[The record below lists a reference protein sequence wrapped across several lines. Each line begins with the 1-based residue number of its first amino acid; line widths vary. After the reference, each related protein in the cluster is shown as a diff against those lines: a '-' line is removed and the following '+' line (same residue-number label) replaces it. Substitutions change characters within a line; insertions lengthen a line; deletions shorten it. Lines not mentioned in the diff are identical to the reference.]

1 MAKNIAEIIPIG
13 KKNAIKRQMLLTLCK
28 AEGLAKN
35 DREMRRQI
43 EQARKGNVV
52 INLSNGAGYFIPDK
66 SDIAD
71 LRHYIAQEKDR
82 SLSIL
87 HNLEMAKSLLADME
101 KGRV

>member
-43 EQARKGNVV
+43 EQARGENC
-52 INLSNGAGYFIPDK
+52 ILNMQDGSGYFIPDME
-66 SDIAD
+66 DIAD
-71 LRHYIAQEKDR
+71 LRSYIAQEHGR
-82 SLSIL
+82 SLAIL
-87 HNLEMAKSLLADME
+87 HNLKMAKAMLEDFEFNRL
-101 KGRV
+101 